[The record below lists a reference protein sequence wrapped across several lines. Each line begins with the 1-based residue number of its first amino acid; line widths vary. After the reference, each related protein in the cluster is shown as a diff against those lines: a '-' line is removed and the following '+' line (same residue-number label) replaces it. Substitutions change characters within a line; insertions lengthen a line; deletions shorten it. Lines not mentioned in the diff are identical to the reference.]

1 MGPSSFNRARG
12 EIMIVLSLLL
22 VWIVVAIMWSQGRR
36 TSEALRVE
44 VERLTDEVDEL
55 RNQLK
60 SQGAQVRQA
69 LEQQ

>member
-1 MGPSSFNRARG
+1 
-12 EIMIVLSLLL
+12 MIVLSLLL